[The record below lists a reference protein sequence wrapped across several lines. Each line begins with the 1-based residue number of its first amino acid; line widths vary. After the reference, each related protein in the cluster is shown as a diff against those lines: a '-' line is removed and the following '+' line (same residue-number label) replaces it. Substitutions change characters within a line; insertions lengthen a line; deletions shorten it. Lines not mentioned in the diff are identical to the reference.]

1 MNSKIICYLLGRIC
15 FGSAVALLLPLLAS
29 FYYQEGYYVD
39 LLIAAVIPSFV
50 AIMLRQYAWDA
61 NMKDTTSR
69 EWISVVVFGWLLVAA
84 FCSVPY
90 ILLDIV
96 NPVDAYFESMSGLT
110 TTGITTI
117 TNLDELPKSILFW
130 RNLTG
135 WFGGIASIVVFIA
148 ILPQFAGSSAYLF
161 NSDANGN
168 AKVGVLPRIMDT
180 ALTLLLLYFVL
191 TVILAVTFGVL
202 GLTPFEAVNY
212 ALSTVSTTGFAIH
225 DSNMAYW
232 EDSIIILVTAFF
244 MLVSGGNFALYYHA
258 LQHGPKVLWRD
269 MEFKGYLIIIST
281 ISLLISIAV
290 LCTQCHGF
298 LRGLYNA
305 IFQTISFA
313 STTGYTV
320 GDYNHWSSFPKL
332 LLGLLLV
339 IGGCSGSAA
348 SGLKIG
354 RVIVLIKI
362 LFLEL
367 NRILHPQMLIA
378 VKYNNRELPISYIM
392 NISRFF
398 FVYIFAVVLFSFPLA
413 AAGMAPPEAFFGAA
427 SCLSNNGPAFGML
440 GAVNSYADLPVF
452 SKFLMC
458 FGMLLGRLE
467 IFIVL
472 AMFNKEFWRK
482 TKRW

>member
-15 FGSAVALLLPLLAS
+15 FGSAIALLLPLLTS
-29 FYYQEGYYVD
+29 FYYQEGHYLD
-39 LLIAAVIPSFV
+39 LSIAVAVPLFL
-50 AIMLRQYAWDA
+50 AFMFHQYAWDA
-61 NMKDTTSR
+61 NMKDTTVR
-69 EWISVVVFGWLLVAA
+69 EWISVIVFGWFLVAGL
-84 FCSVPY
+84 CSIPY
-90 ILLDIV
+90 ISLGVLE
-96 NPVDAYFESMSGLT
+96 PVDAYFESMSGLT

-117 TNLDELPKSILFW
+117 THLDDLPKSILFW

-148 ILPQFAGSSAYLF
+148 ILPQFAGSAVYLF

-168 AKVGVLPRIMDT
+168 AKVGVLPRIKDS

-191 TVILAVTFGVL
+191 TVILVVAFGIL
-202 GLTPFEAVNY
+202 GLTPFEALNY
-212 ALSTVSTTGFAIH
+212 AFSTVSTTGFAIH

-232 EDSIIILVTAFF
+232 DDGIIVLVTAFF
-244 MLVSGGNFALYYHA
+244 MLVAGGNFALYYHA
-258 LQHGPKVLWRD
+258 LQHGFKVLCRD
-269 MEFKGYLIIIST
+269 MEFKWYLIFIAV
-281 ISLLISIAV
+281 ISLLISIDI
-290 LCTQCHGF
+290 LCTECHGF
-298 LRGLYNA
+298 MRGLYSA
-305 IFQTISFA
+305 IFQTVSFA

-320 GDYNHWSSFPKL
+320 GDYNHWPSFAKL
-332 LLGLLLV
+332 LLGILL
-339 IGGCSGSAA
+339 ITGGCSGSAA

-354 RVIVLIKI
+354 RVVVLTKI

-367 NRILHPQMLIA
+367 KRILHPQMLIA
-378 VKYNNRELPISYIM
+378 VKYNNRELPIAHIM

-413 AAGMAPPEAFFGAA
+413 AAGLPPEEAFFGAA

-440 GAVNSYADLPVF
+440 GAVNAYADLPVL
-452 SKFLMC
+452 SKLLLC

-472 AMFNKEFWRK
+472 SMFNKEFWRK